1 MHGKQCYQA
10 EGNPMLPAVVEY
22 FYEVEA
28 AFSSDSNTANF
39 GFDGQQVSVE
49 EIMVSFLCLTAFRNT
64 LARLL
69 SRRSRNRYFK
79 PFALS

>member
-1 MHGKQCYQA
+1 
-10 EGNPMLPAVVEY
+10 MLPAVVDY

-28 AFSSDSNTANF
+28 ALTSNINTAIF

-49 EIMVSFLCLTAFRNT
+49 EIMVSYLCLTAFRNI